1 MKKIEIIWRDI
12 LEEAKNTNTFEQ
24 KLLAKKYSFS
34 TSTVF
39 AALLPLRNI
48 GAVTVTG
55 RNFRVVNLEKIL
67 IFWATHR
74 NLKKDITYQTHVDLP
89 VLEIEGLVDNQ
100 TVFAA
105 YSAARVLLKNSPSD
119 YDKVYVYHH
128 EPEELVRRFSQDKD
142 KIPSN
147 FFILKPDQ
155 YISNYGKTTPPS
167 QTFIDLWN
175 LSDWYADEFLKALKE
190 KFYGGFLQ

>member
-1 MKKIEIIWRDI
+1 MLKNEIIWREI
-12 LEEAKNTNTFEQ
+12 LEGVKTTNTFEQ
-24 KLLAKKYSFS
+24 KKLAEKYHFS

-67 IFWATHR
+67 LFWATHR
-74 NLKKDITYQTHVDLP
+74 NLKKDIAYETYVDLP

-105 YSAARVLLKNSPSD
+105 YSAARILLKNSPSD
-119 YDKVYVYHH
+119 YEKVYVYH
-128 EPEELVRRFSQDKD
+128 PIPAELTNRFPVNKH
-142 KIPSN
+142 KNSN
-147 FFILKPDQ
+147 FFIIKPDQ
-155 YISNYGKTTPPS
+155 YISKYCKTTPVS
-167 QTFIDLWN
+167 QTFVDLWN
-175 LSDWYADEFLKALKE
+175 LSDWYADEFIKALKE
-190 KFYGGFLQ
+190 RFYAGLLQ